1 MKTRLFVLLD
11 FSVYSKAELFL
22 AKKWAEWYGLEILV
36 LHQMEAILP
45 SLADKELRLK
55 IIYDQ
60 KRELGKLWFDLH
72 EEVFG
77 KSNPV
82 KFEILHDPLIAYLET
97 NLNPMGNDL
106 IIMGLK
112 GSGKLKQIFIGSM
125 VNMVVEQL
133 NHLTIAVPKNLDNF
147 EPKTLIVSVHPKYAL
162 NENAFEK
169 FLGIIPKSIQ
179 SLKFIT
185 VLTDQDDENNIK
197 GYLSMLTD
205 KHCENFDVTSMI
217 FSGKNPLDEIK
228 NHLGGRND
236 FLLVV
241 QKGSRT
247 FADKL
252 FRKFMVNELVYD
264 GSIPLVVLPSQSSSL

>member
-11 FSVYSKAELFL
+11 FSVYSKAELLL
-22 AKKWAEWYGLEILV
+22 AKKWSEWYDLEIIV

-60 KRELGKLWFDLH
+60 KRELAKLWFDLH

-77 KSNPV
+77 RSNPI

-97 NLNPMGNDL
+97 NINPMGNDL
-106 IIMGLK
+106 IIMGIK

-133 NHLTIAVPKNLDNF
+133 NQLTIAVPKNLDDF
-147 EPKTLIVSVHPKYAL
+147 EPNTLIISVHPKYAL

-169 FLGIIPKSIQ
+169 FLKIIPKSIVT
-179 SLKFIT
+179 LKFIS

-197 GYLSMLTD
+197 SYLSMLTH
-205 KHCENFDVTSMI
+205 KPRRNFEISSTMY
-217 FSGKNPLDEIK
+217 SGKNPLEEIK

-236 FLLVV
+236 FLLMV

-247 FADKL
+247 FTDKL

-264 GSIPLVVLPSQSSSL
+264 GSIPMVILPS

>member
-11 FSVYSKAELFL
+11 FSVYSKAELLL
-22 AKKWAEWYGLEILV
+22 AKKWAEWHNLEIVV

-45 SLADKELRLK
+45 SLADNELRLK

-77 KSNPV
+77 KSNPIQ
-82 KFEILHDPLIAYLET
+82 FEILHDPLIAYLKT
-97 NLNPMGNDL
+97 KLSPMGNDL

-133 NHLTIAVPKNLDNF
+133 NQLTIAVPKNLENF
-147 EPKTLIVSVHPKYAL
+147 EPNTLIFSVHPKFEF
-162 NENAFEK
+162 NENAFER
-169 FLGIIPKSIQ
+169 FLAIIPKSIKF
-179 SLKFIT
+179 LKFIS
-185 VLTDQDDENNIK
+185 VLTDQDDEISIK
-197 GYLSMLTD
+197 AYLSSIMN
-205 KHCENFDVTSMI
+205 KQQANFEVSSRI
-217 FSGKNPLDEIK
+217 FSGKNPLVEIK
-228 NHLGGRND
+228 SYIQGRND
-236 FLLVV
+236 YLLMV

-247 FADKL
+247 FTDKL

-264 GSIPLVVLPSQSSSL
+264 GSIPMVILPS